1 MKTLRALRI
10 GAVLAMLLPA
20 MPSATA
26 SAAGPVP
33 VAPGSAATAVE
44 PLFAAIRQMGSAG
57 KALSARHLDPYALG
71 AALLRRMA
79 SFDAEAAGRRESTL
93 AAAKDVPLTTGSIT
107 GSRQASPKKPATA
120 QNELLASVA
129 IPFGRLPA
137 LAQLQPVYDDMAA
150 GLFRDCRTATCENA
164 RATLETVI
172 GAGKPRGF
180 LELIGAVNRS
190 VNRLVAYRRDS
201 DIHRVVDYW
210 ATPSQTLNSG
220 IGDCEDYA
228 ILKMAVLAKAGVPAR
243 SMSLVVLRDERRGVY
258 HAVLAIRTSAG
269 SYILDNL
276 NSAVLRDVD
285 LPDYMPLYSVS
296 AGRGYIYGRRGGGS
310 LLSASA
316 AGLDAIAP
324 GEGLDLSP
332 RSPAPYPVSADL
344 RGPF

>member
-1 MKTLRALRI
+1 MDVKSLREKRISAALVLLL
-10 GAVLAMLLPA
+10 AVLS
-20 MPSATA
+20 PSAM
-26 SAAGPVP
+26 AAPVP
-33 VAPGSAATAVE
+33 VAPIASVGD
-44 PLFAAIRQMGSAG
+44 PLFTAIRQVASAR
-57 KALSARHLDPYALG
+57 KALPALTFDL
-71 AALLRRMA
+71 AALRAALANQFALIERKV
-79 SFDAEAAGRRESTL
+79 DAPGETSPAAVR
-93 AAAKDVPLTTGSIT
+93 DVPATTGSIA
-107 GSRQASPKKPATA
+107 GNRQPPVEKSAKAR
-120 QNELLASVA
+120 NELLASVA

-137 LAQLQPVYDDMAA
+137 LARLEPVYQDMAA

-172 GAGKPRGF
+172 AGGKRRGF

-190 VNRLVAYRRDS
+190 VNGLVAYRRDS

-210 ATPSQTLNSG
+210 AMPSQTLSSG

-228 ILKMAVLAKAGVPAR
+228 ILKMAVLAKAGVPAN

-296 AGRGYIYGRRGGGS
+296 DGRGFIYGRRGGKG
-310 LLSASA
+310 LLTASA
-316 AGLDAIAP
+316 AGLDTIAP
-324 GEGLDLSP
+324 GEGMDMPPWGTPPSTA
-332 RSPAPYPVSADL
+332 SSGM